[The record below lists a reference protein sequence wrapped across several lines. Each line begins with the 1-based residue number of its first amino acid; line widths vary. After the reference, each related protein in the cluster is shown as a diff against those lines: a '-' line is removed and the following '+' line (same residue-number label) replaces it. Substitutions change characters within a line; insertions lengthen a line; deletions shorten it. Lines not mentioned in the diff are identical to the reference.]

1 MVREGQ
7 ECAPETRTR
16 AGQRQHHQKASPGT
30 GQQPS
35 LLPRAGLPARA
46 GLPVGGRVLCS
57 LNPEVWLIS
66 LLKVLIDLRFN
77 FTF

>member
-1 MVREGQ
+1 MCTRNPDQSRAKTASSEGKSWD
-7 ECAPETRTR
+7 R
-16 AGQRQHHQKASPGT
+16 AAASTPPKGSVT
-30 GQQPS
+30 C
-35 LLPRAGLPARA
+35 RA

-77 FTF
+77 FAF